1 MTEWGPLSCEVVGRG
16 TVHQWR
22 AVARLNGIQDK
33 VIRNRVPFSS
43 NNFSL
48 SYCFSLL
55 CETSLRVKPFQVKSF
70 SQGLVLKQR

>member
-33 VIRNRVPFSS
+33 VIRNRFPFSS
-43 NNFSL
+43 YDFSL
-48 SYCFSLL
+48 SYCFLLL
-55 CETSLRVKPFQVKSF
+55 CGASLRVKPFQVKRSET
-70 SQGLVLKQR
+70 G